1 MGFICSPSETKF
13 NIMLKWYEL
22 TAGKRRAQSYTM
34 LHIGN
39 VKFQIDVGINGIITA
54 QSRNLPAKDQASSR
68 KETSNKQ

>member
-1 MGFICSPSETKF
+1 
-13 NIMLKWYEL
+13 
-22 TAGKRRAQSYTM
+22 M

-54 QSRNLPAKDQASSR
+54 QPRNFSAKDQASSR